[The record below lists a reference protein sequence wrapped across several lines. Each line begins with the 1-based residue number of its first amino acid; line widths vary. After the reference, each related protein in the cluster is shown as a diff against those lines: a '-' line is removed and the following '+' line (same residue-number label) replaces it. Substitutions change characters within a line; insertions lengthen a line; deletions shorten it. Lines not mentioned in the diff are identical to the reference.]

1 MSEAGLPMNL
11 AIFHY
16 HLLGGGVTRVI
27 ESQLAALDAVLEP
40 GQTWRAAVICG
51 GRRQGWDEG
60 LAGRLRSVEITP
72 ADAPR
77 LDYDY
82 RQTGAW
88 AGSAEELYG
97 QIRGV
102 LDRLGFAPEETVLH
116 WHNHSLGKNR
126 HVPTAVGR
134 LAGDG
139 FALLLQIHDFAEDY
153 RAANYRTIHD
163 PAALY
168 PQAAHVH
175 YAVLNGR
182 DRGILAEAGVTPER
196 LHFLPN
202 PVPGLGELP
211 PREKAR
217 RKLAERFDVGPH
229 QRLVLYPVRCIRRKN
244 IGEALLYATMAPPDT
259 VVGLTLAPMNPVE
272 RRYYNRWKSLAA
284 ELSPPVRFE
293 LGASSG
299 GLKFTESLAA
309 SDLILTTSVAEG
321 FGMAFFESWLAGR
334 PLLGRDLPEI
344 TGDFREAGLCFD
356 HLRPRVDVPLDW
368 LGADLVRERIAEA
381 YGRTLACYGWPVHEP
396 LDEQLDAKLASG
408 MADYGDL
415 DEELQGRVLDAVCRS
430 QSKHRRLRELNPW
443 IETGLALRREDL
455 AERIGANVEAIERGF
470 SRVPSGRRLLDLYQR
485 VAESPRD
492 ESPRPLEGAGQILD
506 RFLGL
511 DRFRLLRS

>member
-1 MSEAGLPMNL
+1 MNL

-27 ESQLAALDAVLEP
+27 ESQLAALDAVIEP
-40 GQTWRAAVICG
+40 GQPWRAAVICG
-51 GRRQGWDEG
+51 GRRQGWNEE

-88 AGSAEELYG
+88 AGGREELYR
-97 QIRGV
+97 QVREA
-102 LDRLGFAPEETVLH
+102 LDRLGFTPEETVLH

-126 HVPTAVGR
+126 HMPAAVGR
-134 LAGDG
+134 LAADG

-153 RAANYRTIHD
+153 RASNYRTIDD

-168 PQAAHVH
+168 PQAPHVH

-182 DRGILAEAGVTPER
+182 DRGVLAEAGVAAER

-202 PVPGLGELP
+202 PVPELGELP

-217 RKLAERFDVGPH
+217 RKLAERFDVAAH
-229 QRLVLYPVRCIRRKN
+229 QRLALYPVRCIRRKN
-244 IGEALLYATMAPPDT
+244 IGEALLYAAMAPADT
-259 VVGLTLAPMNPVE
+259 FVGLTLAPMNPVE
-272 RRYYNRWKSLAA
+272 RRYYNRWKELAA
-284 ELSPPVRFE
+284 ELNPPVRFE

-299 GLKFTESLAA
+299 GLRFTESLAA
-309 SDLILTTSVAEG
+309 SDLILSTSVAEG
-321 FGMAFFESWLAGR
+321 FGMVFLESWLAGR

-344 TGDFREAGLCFD
+344 TSDFREAGLRFD
-356 HLRPRVDVPLDW
+356 HLRPRLDVPLDW
-368 LGADLVRERIAEA
+368 LGADLVRGRIAEA
-381 YGRTLACYGWPVHEP
+381 YRRTLACYGRQVSQR
-396 LDEQLDAKLASG
+396 LDEQLDAKLSGG
-408 MADYGDL
+408 MADFGDL
-415 DEELQGRVLDAVCRS
+415 DEELQGRVLETVCHS

-443 IETGLALRREDL
+443 IETGLSLRREEL
-455 AERIGANVEAIERGF
+455 VERIEANVEAIERGF
-470 SRVPSGRRLLDLYQR
+470 SRLPSGRRLLEVYQR
-485 VAESPRD
+485 LAECPRD
-492 ESPRPLEGAGQILD
+492 EPARPLEGAGRILD